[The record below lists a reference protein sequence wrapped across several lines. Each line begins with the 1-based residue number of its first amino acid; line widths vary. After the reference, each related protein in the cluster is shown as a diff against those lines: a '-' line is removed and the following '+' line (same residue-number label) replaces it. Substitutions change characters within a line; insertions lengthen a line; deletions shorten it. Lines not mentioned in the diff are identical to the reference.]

1 MKEEALSWT
10 LTIMHTFSELS
21 DPFCI
26 HRSNYK
32 ERKKKKKRKNNSP
45 KRWQRERGKINSDNS
60 FCQELLTAA
69 VWQQEIN
76 VAIYLYSGDV

>member
-10 LTIMHTFSELS
+10 LTVMHRFSELS

-32 ERKKKKKRKNNSP
+32 ERKKKNGRTIHRKDG
-45 KRWQRERGKINSDNS
+45 RGKEEKLNSDNS